1 MLLPLLHLRR
11 LLRSALGAWA
21 LGTTLLVLAPI
32 TLADDGSPQAGEP
45 AIEALKPLDRGRD
58 LASQKVTDFANWLD
72 SFFGDD
78 RIYQESQNSRLKLNL
93 LHISEEGRLPRYDAN
108 VQGKLTLPNTQRR
121 VKLLFESSQE
131 DTPNQDASLL
141 DSVDS
146 QDQSLGIRFIK
157 ETQAWWRAHADI
169 GVRFR
174 GGLDT
179 FIRFRLRRLF
189 SAGQWNFR
197 ATETLFWFDSTGPG
211 ETTRFDVERGIS
223 ANYLFRTTSK
233 ATWLDETQNFDL
245 SQNFFLLHDIS
256 SRRAIIYRAGI
267 IGVSKPVTQTTA
279 YIVSVRL
286 RQQLHRDWLFF
297 EINPKVVYPRE
308 NNFHSQHSLTFKLEV
323 IFGAT

>member
-1 MLLPLLHLRR
+1 MIFFPQLLLRPAPGVWAVVVALLALSFTSSANDTPQPSDEPTFSALLPL
-11 LLRSALGAWA
+11 
-21 LGTTLLVLAPI
+21 
-32 TLADDGSPQAGEP
+32 E
-45 AIEALKPLDRGRD
+45 RGRD
-58 LASQKVTDFANWLD
+58 LASQRVTEFANWLD

-93 LHISEEGRLPRYDAN
+93 LHISEEGRLPRYDAT

-157 ETQAWWRAHADI
+157 KTKAWWRAHADI
-169 GVRFR
+169 GIRFR

-197 ATETLFWFDSTGPG
+197 ATETVFWFDSTGPG
-211 ETTRFDVERGIS
+211 ETSRFDVERGIS
-223 ANYLFRTTSK
+223 ANYLFRSTSK
-233 ATWLDETQNFDL
+233 GTWLDETRNIDL
-245 SQNFFLLHDIS
+245 SQNFFLLHNI
-256 SRRAIIYRAGI
+256 SRRRAVAYRIGI
-267 IGVSKPVTQTTA
+267 IGASKPVTQTTA
-279 YIVSVRL
+279 YIVSARL

-297 EINPKVVYPRE
+297 EINPKVVYSRE
-308 NNFHSQHSLTFKLEV
+308 NNFRSSLSLTFKLEV